1 MTRRVQWSDDA
12 RDDLLGDLLGQIAHI
27 AADNPDAAERVAR
40 RIRAT
45 GSALGDY
52 ATGYPGRVS
61 GTYEKS
67 IPRLPYIIAYALTD
81 EDQAVSILRVI
92 HTARD
97 WQSGEWPE

>member
-12 RDDLLGDLLGQIAHI
+12 LNDLLGQIAHI

-40 RIRAT
+40 RIRET
-45 GSALGDY
+45 GAALGDY
-52 ATGYPGRVS
+52 ATGYPGRVN

-67 IPRLPYIIAYALTD
+67 IPRLPYIIAFALTD
-81 EDQAVSILRVI
+81 EDRAVSILRVI

-97 WQSGEWPE
+97 WQSGAWPE